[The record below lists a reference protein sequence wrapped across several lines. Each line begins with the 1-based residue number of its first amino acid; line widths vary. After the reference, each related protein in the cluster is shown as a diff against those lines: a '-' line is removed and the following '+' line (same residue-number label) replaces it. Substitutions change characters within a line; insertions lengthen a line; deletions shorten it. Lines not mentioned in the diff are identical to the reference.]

1 MQPKDS
7 VDCHIHFFTEDRLIQ
22 AKDREVAELDNKSK
36 GRESSAGAN
45 THVIEEG
52 IMEMTQQINAREKR
66 YLLSSEQLGKERWS
80 IYQED
85 DEPTQNSEKNTT
97 WRKARFDIPPH
108 NALRGP

>member
-1 MQPKDS
+1 M
-7 VDCHIHFFTEDRLIQ
+7 DCHIHFFTEDRLIQ

-45 THVIEEG
+45 SHVIEEG

-85 DEPTQNSEKNTT
+85 DEPTQNSEEKHHMSR
-97 WRKARFDIPPH
+97 W
-108 NALRGP
+108 